1 MSFIDK
7 YKPASIADTVFN
19 DAATQKRVEQYAKGQ
34 RTGNIIFHGPKG
46 TAKSTTARIIGKE
59 LCNKVGS
66 ENSAPIFQAAN
77 LNQENLENIW
87 GEWSFQRMEGVKNP
101 VAIIEEV
108 DQLNPKL
115 QQKLRAMMDE
125 ASIGKLIFTTNNI
138 HAVDGP
144 LVDRC
149 DDIEMPVANTDA
161 WLDRARTIL
170 DAEGVPYTDAQLKAL
185 LKTCNGSIRD
195 LMRALEDFVLERK

>member
-7 YKPASIADTVFN
+7 YKPASITDTVFN

-77 LNQENLENIW
+77 LNQENLENGADIDKV
-87 GEWSFQRMEGVKNP
+87 SV
-101 VAIIEEV
+101 
-108 DQLNPKL
+108 
-115 QQKLRAMMDE
+115 
-125 ASIGKLIFTTNNI
+125 FT
-138 HAVDGP
+138 
-144 LVDRC
+144 
-149 DDIEMPVANTDA
+149 
-161 WLDRARTIL
+161 
-170 DAEGVPYTDAQLKAL
+170 
-185 LKTCNGSIRD
+185 
-195 LMRALEDFVLERK
+195 F